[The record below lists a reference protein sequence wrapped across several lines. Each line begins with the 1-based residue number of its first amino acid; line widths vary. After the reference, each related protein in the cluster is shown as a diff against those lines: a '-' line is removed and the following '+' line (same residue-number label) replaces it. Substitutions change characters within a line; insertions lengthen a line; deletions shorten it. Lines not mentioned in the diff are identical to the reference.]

1 MSEAIQDAP
10 VVEDVEVEAEA
21 ETNAI
26 VDEEQAEQQEAE
38 PSESS
43 TENTEEETG
52 KKDGSSFQKRIDELT
67 GKYRDTERDRD
78 YWKLQAESLK
88 QAQPEPEPVAPGK
101 TLADFDYDE
110 KQFSEYVFNQAREQ
124 ALNAAKAETTRE
136 QQIRKQA
143 EFKSKETIFSEEAPD
158 YFQVTR
164 NPQLRVT
171 QEMATVIQD
180 SPKGSEVLYKLGKN
194 PELAAQIAELPP
206 LAMAREIGYL
216 EATLP
221 KVSKK
226 PPISKAPPPPPKVK
240 GAGEVTTIRATDPN
254 SDKLS
259 TEEWFKRRQKQL
271 AKR

>member
-10 VVEDVEVEAEA
+10 VVEDVEAEAEA

-26 VDEEQAEQQEAE
+26 NDEEQAEQQEAE

-43 TENTEEETG
+43 TEKEGEKTEEKE
-52 KKDGSSFQKRIDELT
+52 GSSFQKRIDELT

-78 YWKLQAESLK
+78 YWKLQAESLQ
-88 QAQPEPEPVAPGK
+88 QAQPKPEPLEPGK

-110 KQFSEYVFNQAREQ
+110 GKFSEYVFNQARQQ
-124 ALNAAKAETTRE
+124 AVEAAKAETTRE

-143 EFKSKETIFSEEAPD
+143 EFKSKETEFAEKYPD
-158 YFQVTR
+158 YFQATR
-164 NPQLRVT
+164 NPSLRIT
-171 QEMATVIQD
+171 QDMVAVIQE
-180 SPKGSEVLYKLGKN
+180 SPKGREVLYQLAKN
-194 PELAAQIAELPP
+194 PELTAKIAQLPP
-206 LAMAREIGYL
+206 LVMARELGIL
-216 EATLP
+216 ESTLP
-221 KVSKK
+221 VVDKK
-226 PPISKAPPPPPKVK
+226 PSISKTPPPPPKVK
-240 GAGEVTTIRATDPN
+240 GAGEVTTIKATDPN